1 MYCTLVALFEKVR
14 VIKLVCDIWML
25 TLTEMIIRMKCFSKI
40 NTVNLKQFDTFNL
53 FLIINGSL
61 M

>member
-25 TLTEMIIRMKCFSKI
+25 TPTDMIIRMKCISKI
-40 NTVNLKQFDTFNL
+40 NTVNLIHSICF
-53 FLIINGSL
+53 
-61 M
+61 